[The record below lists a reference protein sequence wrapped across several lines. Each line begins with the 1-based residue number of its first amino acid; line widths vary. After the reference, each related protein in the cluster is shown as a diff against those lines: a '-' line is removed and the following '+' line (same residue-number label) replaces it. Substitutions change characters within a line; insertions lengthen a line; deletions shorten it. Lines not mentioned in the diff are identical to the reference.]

1 MGLEGKQG
9 WSEYS
14 QLVLTKLEELHTDN
28 KDVKKQLETINERL
42 AKLEAG
48 SKDIKDL
55 EIWQKEV
62 TETWSPR
69 QMKETKDEVYKQKE
83 KWTGAWFVFITIQ
96 IIWGVLMVFKDK
108 IFG

>member
-1 MGLEGKQG
+1 MSLEGKQSWG
-9 WSEYS
+9 EYS
-14 QLVLTKLEELHTDN
+14 QLVLNKLEELHTDS
-28 KDVKKQLETINERL
+28 KDVKKQLDAITERL

-69 QMKETKDEVYKQKE
+69 QMKEVKDEVYKQKE
-83 KWTGAWFVFITIQ
+83 KWTGVWFVFIAVQ
-96 IIWGVLMVFKDK
+96 VIWGIILVFKDK
-108 IFG
+108 IFE